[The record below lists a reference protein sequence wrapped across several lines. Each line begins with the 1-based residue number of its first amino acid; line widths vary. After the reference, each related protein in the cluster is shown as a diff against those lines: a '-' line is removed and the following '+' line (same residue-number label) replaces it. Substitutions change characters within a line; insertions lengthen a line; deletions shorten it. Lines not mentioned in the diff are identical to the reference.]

1 MRVEHLVAF
10 NIAFIAAWLSPGPA
24 LLVAM
29 RTSLTAGVRS
39 GFAVGCGLGL
49 MASIWTLMALLGLQS
64 VFQLFPPAYMTIKIL
79 GAFYLMFIAWKT
91 WQGSRQP
98 LEDKVQAARHAFREG
113 FIINLLNPKA
123 MLFAAAVLIVV
134 FPPGLNIVDKVI
146 IVTNHLVLEVF
157 FYLLLAL
164 FMNTPAVSQWY
175 LKAKLYFD
183 RFAAVV
189 LGALGTRILFE
200 QP

>member
-1 MRVEHLVAF
+1 MRIEHLVAF

-134 FPPGLNIVDKVI
+134 FPPGLSIVDKAI

>member
-134 FPPGLNIVDKVI
+134 FPPGLSIVEKVI
-146 IVTNHLVLEVF
+146 IVTNHLVLEVV

-183 RFAAVV
+183 RVAEVV

>member
-1 MRVEHLVAF
+1 MNIEHLIAF

-39 GFAVGCGLGL
+39 GFAIGCGLGV

-64 VFQLFPPAYMTIKIL
+64 VFQLFPPAYTTIKIL

-91 WQGSRQP
+91 WRGSRQP
-98 LEDKVQAARHAFREG
+98 LEDRTQPARHAFREG

-134 FPPGLNIVDKVI
+134 FPPGLSMVEKAI
-146 IVTNHLVLEVF
+146 IVTNHLILEIG
-157 FYLLLAL
+157 FYLMLAV

-175 LKAKLYFD
+175 LRAKVYFD
-183 RFAAVV
+183 RFASIV
-189 LGALGTRILFE
+189 LGVLGTRILFE

>member
-1 MRVEHLVAF
+1 MSIEHLIAF

-64 VFQLFPPAYMTIKIL
+64 VFQLFPPAYTVIKIM

-91 WQGSRQP
+91 WQGSRRA
-98 LEDKVQAARHAFREG
+98 LEDRVQPARRAFREG
-113 FIINLLNPKA
+113 FLINLFNPKA

-134 FPPGLNIVDKVI
+134 FPPGLSIVEKAV
-146 IVTNHLVLEVF
+146 VVANHLLLEIL

-164 FMNTPAVSQWY
+164 FMNTETVSQWY

>member
-1 MRVEHLVAF
+1 MSIEHLIAF

-39 GFAVGCGLGL
+39 GFAVGCGLGM

-64 VFQLFPPAYMTIKIL
+64 VFQLFPPAYTTIKIM

-91 WQGSRQP
+91 WQGSRLPIEDRVQP
-98 LEDKVQAARHAFREG
+98 ARHAFREG
-113 FIINLLNPKA
+113 FFINLLNPKA

-134 FPPGLNIVDKVI
+134 FPPDLSMLEKTIVVI
-146 IVTNHLVLEVF
+146 NHLVLEIV
-157 FYLLLAL
+157 FYLMLAL

-175 LKAKLYFD
+175 LRAKCYFD

>member
-134 FPPGLNIVDKVI
+134 FPPGLSIVEKVI
-146 IVTNHLVLEVF
+146 IVTNHLVLEVV

-183 RFAAVV
+183 RVAAVV